1 MTNLRIGPTAVGLLY
16 CLSFMSDAEAGGVP
30 GTKER
35 ISFEGVVGRHEQSPL
50 GDYDGFGW
58 GNIEAIGKG
67 LYRDQEGFQSV
78 VHGKAAATNLQ
89 GTGIISRDDN
99 SNFTFRSGHFAAFG
113 NSSVVVVFQAL
124 RQGVVVGSV
133 QMTIPP
139 ADTLVQFDKTFAH
152 VDRFEIQSGIV
163 AFDNLHVSF

>member
-1 MTNLRIGPTAVGLLY
+1 MGGLRRFGALVLGLAATLPSGTY
-16 CLSFMSDAEAGGVP
+16 AGGVA

-35 ISFEGVVGRHEQSPL
+35 ITFEGVAGRHDMRPP

-67 LYRDQEGFQSV
+67 LYRDKQGFHAV
-78 VHGKAAATNLQ
+78 LKGKVGAANLD
-89 GTGIISRDDN
+89 GNGLIGRDDS

-113 NSSVVVVFQAL
+113 NSSVVVVFNAY
-124 RQGVVVGSV
+124 RQGVLVGSV
-133 QMTIPP
+133 QMTIQP
-139 ADTLVQFDKTFAH
+139 ADTLVQFDKSFSH
-152 VDRFEIQSGIV
+152 IDRFEIQSGIV

>member
-1 MTNLRIGPTAVGLLY
+1 MRMLHVTLAGSLLLLSI
-16 CLSFMSDAEAGGVP
+16 CLSDAEAGGVP

-35 ISFEGVVGRHEQSPL
+35 ISFEGVVGRHEMRPP
-50 GDYDGFGW
+50 GDSDGFGW
-58 GNIEAIGKG
+58 LNVEAIGKG
-67 LYRDQEGFQSV
+67 LYKDKQGFHAV
-78 VHGKAAATNLQ
+78 LHGKVAAANLD
-89 GTGIISRDDN
+89 GNGLIGRDD
-99 SNFTFRSGHFAAFG
+99 SSKFTLRSGHFAAFG

-152 VDRFEIQSGIV
+152 IDRFEIQSGIV

>member
-1 MTNLRIGPTAVGLLY
+1 MLGLAAAFPSGTY
-16 CLSFMSDAEAGGVP
+16 AGGVA

-35 ISFEGVVGRHEQSPL
+35 ITFEGVVGRHRMSPP

-67 LYRDQEGFQSV
+67 LYRDKQGFHAV
-78 VHGKAAATNLQ
+78 LKGKVAAANLD
-89 GTGIISRDDN
+89 GTGIISRDDG
-99 SNFTFRSGHFAAFG
+99 SKFTFRSGHFAAFG

-139 ADTLVQFDKTFAH
+139 ADTLVQFDKTFTH
-152 VDRFEIQSGIV
+152 IDRFEIQSGIV